1 MIFQFKSSEPRWI
14 NFENPMGEKGRGGIE
29 NNGAKG
35 HAFEDV
41 YAGEEKILCNFD
53 GCGIIRRIWITLSN
67 RSPEILN
74 NVYIKMFW
82 DGSDTPQVYV
92 PLGDFFC
99 MGLGVMRSFENRF
112 FSTAE
117 GRSFLCTI
125 PMPFRH
131 NAKIVLINA
140 SQKKVR
146 LFYDIDLTIEDLPD
160 DTMYFNAYFS
170 ELCPNEL
177 EKDVEILTC
186 NGVGGRFIGAN
197 IAVIP
202 NDEQYHGL
210 WWGEGEVK
218 IYIDGDRQYATL
230 VGTGTED
237 YVGSA
242 WELGEF
248 INQDQGCVS
257 KIDNAVSM
265 YRFHINDPIYFKD
278 NIRVTLQAMGGGSSD
293 TVKTFAKE
301 NVPYS
306 LVTFEKDC
314 FRRVYKQNISVEETE
329 GYVNFF
335 RQDHY
340 RTVAYYYVK

>member
-53 GCGIIRRIWITLSN
+53 GCGIIRRIWITLTN

-230 VGTGTED
+230 VGTGAED

-257 KIDNAVSM
+257 QIDNAVSM

-293 TVKTFAKE
+293 TVKAFAKE

-314 FRRVYKQNISVEETE
+314 FRRVYKQNISVEETG